1 MVLELV
7 KYNTKSGRN
16 ALTTPTT
23 RYVFGD
29 HTEDETNQLAKDM
42 VEAMYKYGG
51 VGVSA
56 NQLGLPWSIFA
67 MRGMPA
73 DFVCFNPTIA
83 MPSNEIVKLEEA
95 CLSFP
100 GLVLPLERPRHGRV
114 RFAGPNG
121 EMGSHTFT
129 GMTYRVFQHEMCH
142 LEGRMF
148 FEGVSRINLE
158 RGIRQAKRKGF
169 DYSAE
174 GFMRH
179 AKKR

>member
-7 KYNTKSGRN
+7 KFNSKGGLT

-23 RYVFGD
+23 PYNFAE
-29 HTEDETNQLAKDM
+29 HSQDETNQLAKDM
-42 VEAMYKYGG
+42 VDAMYHYGG
-51 VGVSA
+51 IGISA
-56 NQLGLPWSIFA
+56 NQLGMPWSIFA
-67 MRGMPA
+67 MRGMPE
-73 DFVCFNPTIA
+73 DFVCFNPRIA

-100 GLVLPLERPRHGRV
+100 GLVLPLERPKHGRV

-121 EMGSHTFT
+121 EVGSHTFT

-158 RGIRQAKRKGF
+158 RSIRQAKNKGS
-169 DYSAE
+169 DYTAL
-174 GFMRH
+174 GFMKY